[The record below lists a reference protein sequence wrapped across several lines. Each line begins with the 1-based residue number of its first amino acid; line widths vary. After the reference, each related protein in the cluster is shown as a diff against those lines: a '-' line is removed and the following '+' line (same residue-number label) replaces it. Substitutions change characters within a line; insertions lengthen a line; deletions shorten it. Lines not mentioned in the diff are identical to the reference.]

1 MRNAK
6 QSITFKV
13 IFGYLLL
20 ALLIGFAA
28 WLIYPQVR
36 AFVYPAKEK
45 ESANRKLTYVRNA
58 LSLLYEA
65 ETVGRSAMATGDT
78 EQFSRYRA
86 YTDSIVVQ
94 IDSLAKITETSAQT
108 SQLDSIKIGL
118 MQKTQNMKAMVDLR
132 KEQFSRDFYAEAVD
146 ELEKKDIY
154 FEDYA
159 NNPKLES
166 VNPRVKRAVV
176 DYMEYIRRDN
186 IEADQNM
193 TSLAEKVKEV
203 MTKLG
208 RRQKILEMNIIKR
221 EDILFTNDRNISQ
234 KIRNLLVALEKEGTL
249 SSQDRE
255 RELRSKIGEVSN
267 TLKIIGGVSICL
279 ALGFVIMVFRDAS
292 RSQKYSLQLEKSNTV
307 ARSLLKSREQLM
319 ATITHDMR
327 SPLNTVIG
335 FTELLQKTDLNG
347 KQENYLS
354 HVEKSSEYI
363 LRLVND
369 LLDFSKLEAGRVHIE
384 QVTFNAKSLIEDIAV
399 VGLPTVIKEGLK
411 INMDLAKDLD
421 GYYMSDP
428 FRIKQIVSNLISN
441 AYKFTDHGS
450 VNIRAGIIQHEK
462 SKSLFFEI
470 TDTGIGINKEKQD
483 IIFKEFTQEDEG
495 IEQTYGGF
503 GLGLAITKRLID
515 LLHGNITLSSEK
527 GKGSTFL
534 VQIPVNEVKGY
545 TIEEAEPLTPGKKP
559 KRILIVDDD
568 PSQLNLAEEIVGNLS
583 IKHDTA
589 RNGIEALQCIE
600 NNNYDLILTDIQ
612 MPEMEGID
620 LIKALR
626 KKSDYSD
633 VMIYALSGNG
643 SLKPSDY
650 KQLGFS
656 GSLRKPYLPQKL
668 LRLITHNES
677 DQQTDN
683 TTSESIAVDP
693 EKGYTLEDLKLFA
706 DQDPDSLQSILN
718 VFVESTADSLYDLN
732 TALAHRS
739 CEDINKI
746 AHKMLPM
753 FRQLHA
759 IEIITILEKLESPD
773 LPCTSKVVLH
783 SLGNVVNQKTNKLLL
798 SLKEEIK
805 DLYHNV

>member
-36 AFVYPAKEK
+36 AFVYPTKEK
-45 ESANRKLTYVRNA
+45 ESANRKLTYVSNA

-78 EQFSRYRA
+78 DQFSRYRA

-234 KIRNLLVALEKEGTL
+234 KIRNLLVALEREGTL

-267 TLKIIGGVSICL
+267 TLKIIGGISIFL

-335 FTELLQKTDLNG
+335 FTELLQKTDLNR

-384 QVTFNAKSLIEDIAV
+384 QVTFNAKNLIEDIAV

-421 GYYMSDP
+421 GYYLSDP
-428 FRIKQIVSNLISN
+428 FRIKQIVANLISN

-450 VNIRAGIIQHEK
+450 VNIRAGIIQKEE

-483 IIFKEFTQEDEG
+483 IIFKEFTQEDER

-503 GLGLAITKRLID
+503 GLGLAITKRLVD
-515 LLHGNITLSSEK
+515 LLHGSITLSSEK
-527 GKGSTFL
+527 GKGSTFI
-534 VQIPVNEVKGY
+534 VQIPVKEVKGY
-545 TIEEAEPLTPGKKP
+545 TKEEVEPSTPGKKP

-568 PSQLNLAEEIVGNLS
+568 PSQLNLAEEIVGNIS
-583 IKHDTA
+583 VKHDTA

-600 NNNYDLILTDIQ
+600 NHTYDLILTDIQ
-612 MPEMEGID
+612 MPEMDGID

-626 KKSDYSD
+626 KKPDYSN

-650 KQLGFS
+650 KELGFS

-677 DQQTDN
+677 DQQTHN
-683 TTSESIAVDP
+683 TLSESIAVDP

-732 TALAHRS
+732 TALTHRS

-759 IEIITILEKLESPD
+759 IEIITILEKLESPN
-773 LPCTSKVVLH
+773 LPCTSKVVMH
-783 SLGNVVNQKTNKLLL
+783 SLGSVVNQKTNKLLL
-798 SLKEEIK
+798 NLKEEIK